1 MDSVLLPTSRAQVS
15 GHRFLVRRLE
25 HGLVLGDI
33 RMIHDPLS
41 RRRRALVF
49 GLVACVLMALG
60 SGLFAFM
67 APKPNPGDAPLVRT
81 ESGAL
86 YVRIADIYHPVSD
99 LSSARLI
106 LNEAAEPAKISA
118 EIFGQAQRGGPVG
131 ISGAPT
137 VIARHPSP
145 DRPWALCHTSGSGE
159 EVPERVDILEAPSNA
174 QVHALPAEAAVI
186 ISAEGQQ
193 WLVDHKGRSRLPEAH
208 THAGKAIREVLGID
222 SATAVR
228 ELPAELI
235 NVLDEYPPMMLPEPL
250 PEVVGENPANPRWMR
265 FPGEIELIP
274 ISHTQGQILLSA
286 GADFFEMSR
295 AHSAT
300 QPRAEYD
307 LHLPKK
313 AVHIVDPHTLCF
325 SPPEDAAWEQPDGG
339 ASLRVLG
346 SVEPRTDVV
355 LPLPAAGE
363 IPPFD
368 GGIAVPRG
376 ADGHKHP
383 YELFFHRALLNED
396 NWHEQ
401 KKPAE
406 KKMWGAVGVISDM
419 EHGSIW
425 VISDEGIRHHLAP
438 NIHPDVLG
446 LPTLRRARWEIIR
459 LLPEG
464 AVLDPNVASQIR
476 VPGLSVGQVGRG
488 EPAER
493 VGRAEQTEQGSSGPD
508 DPVADDPVADGPGAG
523 GLGLDAL
530 GFDGTS
536 EDLLSGDAW

>member
-15 GHRFLVRRLE
+15 GHRFLLRRLE

-49 GLVACVLMALG
+49 GLVACVLLSLG

-106 LNEAAEPAKISA
+106 LQEPAEPAKISA

-131 ISGAPT
+131 ISGAPS
-137 VIARHPSP
+137 VIAPHPSP
-145 DRPWALCHTSGSGE
+145 DRPWAICHTSAGE
-159 EVPERVDILEAPSNA
+159 EGEQIAERVDILEAPSSG
-174 QVHALPAEAAVI
+174 QVRSLPAEEGVI

-193 WLVDHKGRSRLPEAH
+193 WLADHKGRSRLPEAH
-208 THAGKAIREVLGID
+208 TRAGKAIRDVLGID
-222 SATAVR
+222 AHTPVR
-228 ELPAELI
+228 ELPAEII
-235 NVLDEYPPMMLPEPL
+235 NVLDEYPPMLLPDPL
-250 PEVVGENPANPRWMR
+250 PEVLGENPSNPRWMR

-274 ISHTQGQILLSA
+274 ISHTQGQILVGA
-286 GADFFEMSR
+286 GAPFLEMSR
-295 AHSAT
+295 SQSAT
-300 QPRAEYD
+300 QPRGHYD
-307 LHLPKK
+307 LQLPKK
-313 AVHIVDPHTLCF
+313 TVHLVDPHTLCF
-325 SPPEDAAWEQPDGG
+325 SPPEDAAWEQLDGG

-346 SVEPRTDVV
+346 TVETPTDLV
-355 LPLPAAGE
+355 LPPPEAGQVPPLP
-363 IPPFD
+363 
-368 GGIAVPRG
+368 GGVAVPRA
-376 ADGHKHP
+376 ADGHKP
-383 YELFFHRALLNED
+383 SYELFFHRALLSD
-396 NWHEQ
+396 NSWHEQ
-401 KKPAE
+401 KKPSD

-446 LPTLRRARWEIIR
+446 LPTLRRARWAIIR

-464 AVLDPNVASQIR
+464 AVLDPNLASRIH
-476 VPGLSVGQVGRG
+476 VPAGPMRHDSLK
-488 EPAER
+488 
-493 VGRAEQTEQGSSGPD
+493 GSEEVS
-508 DPVADDPVADGPGAG
+508 
-523 GLGLDAL
+523 
-530 GFDGTS
+530 
-536 EDLLSGDAW
+536 

>member
-67 APKPNPGDAPLVRT
+67 APKPNPGDAALVRT

-118 EIFGQAQRGGPVG
+118 EIFGQTQRGGPVG

-137 VIARHPSP
+137 VIAPHPSP
-145 DRPWALCHTSGSGE
+145 DRPWALCHTSASGE
-159 EVPERVDILEAPSNA
+159 EVPERVDILEAPSAA
-174 QVHALPAEAAVI
+174 QVAALPAEAAVI
-186 ISAEGQQ
+186 ISAEGQH
-193 WLVDHKGRSRLPEAH
+193 WLVDHKGRHRLPEAD
-208 THAGKAIREVLGID
+208 THAGKAIREVLGIN
-222 SATAVR
+222 SSTAVR
-228 ELPAELI
+228 DLPGELI
-235 NVLDEYPPMMLPEPL
+235 NVVDEYPPMMLPDPL
-250 PEVVGENPANPRWMR
+250 PEVVGENLSNPAWMR
-265 FPGEIELIP
+265 FPGEQELIP
-274 ISHTQGQILLSA
+274 ISHIQGQILLGA
-286 GADFFEMSR
+286 GADFVEMSR

-300 QPRAEYD
+300 KPRAEYD

-313 AVHIVDPHTLCF
+313 AVHIVDPHTLCL
-325 SPPEDAAWEQPDGG
+325 SPPADPAWEQPDGG
-339 ASLRVLG
+339 ASLRILG
-346 SVEPRTDVV
+346 SVEPPRDVV
-355 LPLPAAGE
+355 LPPPAAGE
-363 IPPFD
+363 ILPFE
-368 GGIAVPRG
+368 GGTAVPPAVG
-376 ADGHKHP
+376 GQKPAYD
-383 YELFFHRALLNED
+383 LFFHRALLNED

-406 KKMWGAVGVISDM
+406 KKMWGAIGVISDL

-464 AVLDPNVASQIR
+464 AVLDPNVASRIR
-476 VPGLSVGQVGRG
+476 VPGPSVGQGG
-488 EPAER
+488 PA
-493 VGRAEQTEQGSSGPD
+493 
-508 DPVADDPVADGPGAG
+508 VAHE
-523 GLGLDAL
+523 
-530 GFDGTS
+530 TS
-536 EDLLSGDAW
+536 EERLLGDE